1 MRQNLLSDQ
10 SVSVLRKLLGIKVY
24 TIFAPN
30 LDAAGAHLAASKLSM
45 LIKKDHFVNFSCE
58 WSETPRYLNDSW
70 LIEVAESSNPIGIQQ
85 DDSGALIAPCTIKMY
100 RAQPIIEIQIYNYC
114 YVPEKEGPEESVQY
128 DQAILFRCAEER
140 AFCIGCLLNGP
151 GIANDLHFSED
162 AGAIQEMID
171 SSTVRLVLE

>member
-1 MRQNLLSDQ
+1 MRQNPLSDE
-10 SVSVLRKLLGIKVY
+10 SVSVIRKLLGVKVH

-30 LDAAGAHLAASKLSM
+30 LDAAGAHLAASKLSI

-85 DDSGALIAPCTIKMY
+85 DDSGALIAPCTISLY
-100 RAQPIIEIQIYNYC
+100 RAQPIIKIQIYDYC
-114 YVPEKEGPEESVQY
+114 YAPEDEGPEESVQY
-128 DQAILFRCAEER
+128 DQAILFHCAEER

-162 AGAIQEMID
+162 AGVIQELLNG
-171 SSTVRLVLE
+171 STNRLVLE